1 VAAVNPAGVGE
12 YSHPQNLTF
21 DCELHHKNYYD
32 IANFFAPDNVIFKD
46 SDNWNTLLSMIA
58 CTGCMDSTSSTTD
71 MVIEPIPVSSGL
83 SGEMSYKI
91 ILLSLSYY

>member
-32 IANFFAPDNVIFKD
+32 ITKKFVPDNIIFED
-46 SDNWNTLLSMIA
+46 SDNCDTLMSMIA
-58 CTGCMDSTSSTTD
+58 CTGCMTFTSSTTVT
-71 MVIEPIPVSSGL
+71 VIEPIPIVSSGL
-83 SGEMSYKI
+83 SAE
-91 ILLSLSYY
+91 LLNCE